1 MVSCLCPY
9 QQSDSM
15 SRKRG
20 LRSRKRCR
28 GRPFRSVRSAFR
40 TACKNAG
47 LKGVTPHTLRHTFAS
62 RLVMAGVDLRTVQE
76 LGGWASLRMVER
88 YSHLSPSHRAE
99 AIERIASKNFT
110 NAFHNTG

>member
-1 MVSCLCPY
+1 VFAN
-9 QQSDSM
+9 
-15 SRKRG
+15 KE
-20 LRSRKRCR
+20 
-28 GRPFRSVRSAFR
+28 GRPYRSARSAFR
-40 TACKNAG
+40 TACKNAS

-110 NAFHNTG
+110 TLFTTPGEEQENVKPVTT